1 MNKTLLFL
9 IIFIGL
15 PTALGAQRPTKGEPK
30 VAVTVKAEDN
40 RMGETFPIVATTTQ
54 TESKPGWKI
63 VDYQLSDRVT
73 RYLWGAHATQLVDA
87 QTSFILTPGAD
98 ETLYQY
104 AVIPL
109 KCKREYRRLPKL
121 KAKDNNYLRLT
132 PDDFH
137 IEAVGDSSFLCS
149 PLKQFPPG
157 DYFLLNIEQE
167 PQGEL
172 GDYTGYPFRVT
183 KY

>member
-1 MNKTLLFL
+1 MLTS
-9 IIFIGL
+9 
-15 PTALGAQRPTKGEPK
+15 
-30 VAVTVKAEDN
+30 
-40 RMGETFPIVATTTQ
+40 TTTQ
-54 TESKPGWKI
+54 TEVRPGWKI
-63 VDYQLSDRVT
+63 VDYQLNDRVT
-73 RYLWGAHATQLVDA
+73 RYLWGAHAIQLADA
-87 QTSFILTPGAD
+87 QPTFVITPAAD

-149 PLKQFPPG
+149 PLKQLLPG

-172 GDYTGYPFRVT
+172 GDYTGYPFRVME
-183 KY
+183 Y